1 MDNTK
6 EEVKSINDLIDNLHA
21 KINRY
26 ENKIKKLKKE
36 LDTLRD
42 QGFDVDGKDDEE
54 DAVKKQALKKEIDIF
69 LKAVL
74 APQSSKFA
82 DNGYVD
88 VMSYNYLT

>member
-1 MDNTK
+1 MANKK
-6 EEVKSINDLIDNLHA
+6 EEGKSINDLIDNLHA

-54 DAVKKQALKKEIDIF
+54 DDVKKQALKQEIDMFI
-69 LKAVL
+69 KAVL
-74 APQSSKFA
+74 APQPSKFA
-82 DNGYVD
+82 DDGYVD